1 MSRES
6 KKMRTMI
13 RTLLAASAAVAIVLF
28 LAPSTA
34 IRHAASTTHAAPS
47 PANDRAAAP
56 VERVSDKPRTPVVE
70 GKSDSLASGG
80 SSDPY
85 SNVLDPYA
93 PYSGDFTTG
102 EPIPPAMLKRL
113 EHAKG
118 LLFDDEKAN
127 KGG

>member
-1 MSRES
+1 MGRES
-6 KKMRTMI
+6 KKLRTMI
-13 RTLLAASAAVAIVLF
+13 RTLLAASAAVAIVLL

-34 IRHAASTTHAAPS
+34 IRHAASTTNAAPS

-56 VERVSDKPRTPVVE
+56 GERVSDKPGTVE
-70 GKSDSLASGG
+70 GKSDSLAGGG

-85 SNVLDPYA
+85 SKVLDPYA

-118 LLFDDEKAN
+118 LLFDPEKADSN
-127 KGG
+127 G

>member
-6 KKMRTMI
+6 KKVRAMI

-34 IRHAASTTHAAPS
+34 IRYAASTTSTTHAAPS

-56 VERVSDKPRTPVVE
+56 GERVSDKPRTPVVE
-70 GKSDSLASGG
+70 GKSDSL
-80 SSDPY
+80 
-85 SNVLDPYA
+85 VLDPYA
-93 PYSGDFTTG
+93 PYSGDFTAG